1 MARSCRDCK
10 HFYRDVDLPWPVC
23 QLHQFH
29 FEGDYSP
36 CSDYNGPDESSSSSS
51 SYSSSGS
58 SGCGKFVV
66 IAIIIIALIF
76 GGGALINSGALG
88 NLFGGSKESVGDVAR
103 VEAVVDTGGSTL
115 RLRQGPS
122 RDDKVVASLK
132 DGTVVYVEEEQGE
145 WSKVTVKSTKKSGW
159 CSSKYLK
166 TKK

>member
-36 CSDYNGPDESSSSSS
+36 CSDYDGPSELSSSSS
-51 SYSSSGS
+51 SYSSSDS
-58 SGCGKFVV
+58 SGCGKFVL
-66 IAIIIIALIF
+66 IAAIIIAVIMGASALIS
-76 GGGALINSGALG
+76 SGTLG
-88 NLFGGSKESVGDVAR
+88 RLFGGSKESVSDSAY

-122 RDDKVVASLK
+122 RNDKVVASLK

-166 TKK
+166 TKN